1 MRSTLYRG
9 RIMKRSIPILLGL
22 LILLPEVAWA
32 QTVPTVGLRDNPV
45 RAHALTGARVI
56 VSPGNVIENATVV
69 VRDGVIEAVG
79 ANVTPP
85 ADARV
90 WDAAGLTVY
99 PGFIDAHSDVG
110 MGNPR
115 TNDTNRGPAYWNSQ
129 VQAFMDAGLEYSHSA
144 DDASEM
150 REQGFGAV
158 MSVPQ
163 LGIFRGQTAVVSLGA
178 GPNARRVLTP
188 GIAQSVSFSRSNALG
203 GGYPNS
209 GMGIYSLMRQTL
221 LDTDWYERARAAY
234 EANPAGLERPERN
247 RALEALQPVARGEQ
261 PVLFDTSNEDQ
272 LQWALELTNEFSLT
286 PWFRGSGNEYRILHA
301 MNGFNHPL
309 ILPVNFPNRP
319 NLGANPEGSIGTS
332 LSQLRNWYFA
342 PENPGRLAAAGIDF
356 VLTTDGLNDK
366 SNFFPNIRRAV
377 ERGLDADVAL
387 RALTTGPAQLL
398 GVTQTHGTIEVGK
411 VANLVVT
418 EGDLFREDTSI
429 RDVWVDGN
437 RYEVSRPS
445 TLDARGTWVVRAP
458 GQPIDGQLNLT
469 GNRERPTGTL
479 SARGQ
484 EVRLA
489 AVTVRPESR
498 RVRMTMQG
506 AALGMDGTIR
516 LSGTLS
522 GNRLDGWGE
531 LPDGS
536 LINWSAERTQTVGD
550 DGGNSSGNGN
560 TSASRA
566 VATLDLPD
574 IYPPIDYGVESVPEQ
589 PQHVLV
595 RNATVWTM
603 GPQGIMENA
612 DLLVE
617 RGKVVRVGQNL
628 DAPSGARIVDATGK
642 HVTPGMIDAH
652 LHSGSGGGIN
662 EGGNAIVPEVRIG
675 DVLTANNAWMYRQ
688 LAGGLTTAH
697 LMHGSANPIGGQN
710 QHMKMRWG
718 RLAAEQKL
726 EGAPRT
732 VKFALGE
739 NVTRNTSRYP
749 NTRQGVEQI
758 IRDHFQAARE
768 YEARWAEWESNQR
781 GIPPRRDLRL
791 EALVDILNGDILV
804 QSHSY
809 RQDEILTLI
818 RLAEEFDLQIKA
830 FHHGVEAYRVAPE
843 LRDHGAGAVVW
854 SDWSSFKVESYN
866 ASLFNARLLHEAGVV
881 TSLHS
886 DNSEIAARMNWEAAK
901 MVRAGMDEEDALALV
916 TINTA
921 ILLGIDDMVGSLEQ
935 GKDADFVIW
944 SGNPLSQFTTA
955 EQTWIDGTPY
965 FTIERHRELERK
977 VADERARLIQYVLNG
992 S

>member
-1 MRSTLYRG
+1 
-9 RIMKRSIPILLGL
+9 MKRTIPILLGL
-22 LILLPEVAWA
+22 LFLLPEVVWA
-32 QTVPTVGLRDNPV
+32 QTVPNVGLRDNPV
-45 RAHALTGARVI
+45 TVHALTGARVI
-56 VSPGNVIENATVV
+56 ASPGNVVENATIVI
-69 VRDGVIEAVG
+69 RDGVIEAMG
-79 ANVTPP
+79 TNVAPP
-85 ADARV
+85 AEARV
-90 WDAAGLTVY
+90 WDVEGLTVY
-99 PGFIDAHSDVG
+99 PGFIDAHSNVG

-115 TNDTNRGPAYWNSQ
+115 TGDTNRGPAYWNPQ
-129 VQAFMDAGLEYSHSA
+129 VQAFMDAGLEYSHSEETA
-144 DDASEM
+144 QAL

-163 LGIFRGQTAVVSLGA
+163 LGIFRGTTAAVSLGA
-178 GPNARRVLTP
+178 GPNARRILQP

-209 GMGIYSLMRQTL
+209 GMGIYALMRQTL
-221 LDTDWYERARAAY
+221 LDTDWYQRARAVY
-234 EANPAGLERPERN
+234 EANPQGLERPERN
-247 RALEALQPVARGEQ
+247 RALEALQTVAAGEM
-261 PVLFDTSNEDQ
+261 PVLFETGNEDQ
-272 LQWALELTNEFSLT
+272 LLWAFELIEEFGLN
-286 PWFRGSGNEYRILHA
+286 PWFRGSGNEYRVLHA
-301 MNGFNHPL
+301 LNGFDHPL
-309 ILPVNFPNRP
+309 ILPINFPNQP
-319 NLGANPEGSIGTS
+319 NLGNNPEGSIGAS
-332 LSQLRNWYFA
+332 LSQLRHWYLA
-342 PENPGRLAAAGIDF
+342 PENPARLHAVGIRF
-356 VLTTDGLNDK
+356 ALTTDGINNK
-366 SNFFPNIRRAV
+366 SNFFPNVRRAV

-387 RALTTGPAQLL
+387 AALTTVPAELM
-398 GVTQTHGTIEVGK
+398 GIDQTHGTVAVGK

-418 EGDLFREDTSI
+418 DGDLFRSSATI
-429 RDVWVDGN
+429 RDVWVDGR
-437 RYEVSRPS
+437 RYEINRPS
-445 TLDARGTWVVRAP
+445 TLDPRGEWVVQAP
-458 GQPIDGQLNLT
+458 GQPIEGRLNLT
-469 GNRERPTGTL
+469 GSRTSPSGTL
-479 SARGQ
+479 RVGEQ
-484 EVRLA
+484 DVRLSS
-489 AVTVRPESR
+489 VSVRPESR
-498 RVRMTMQG
+498 RVRMSMQG
-506 AALGMDGTIR
+506 ASVGMDGVIR

-522 GNRLDGWGE
+522 GDNLHGWGE
-531 LPDGS
+531 LPDGT
-536 LINWSAERTQTVGD
+536 LINWSAERVQAFGGAD
-550 DGGNSSGNGN
+550 GNNGGN
-560 TSASRA
+560 ARPA
-566 VATLDLPD
+566 APRVAAALDIPD
-574 IYPPIDYGVESVPEQ
+574 IYPPIDYGIESPPEQ
-589 PQHVLV
+589 PEHVLV

-612 DLLVE
+612 DLLVRE
-617 RGKVVRVGQNL
+617 GRVVEVGQNL
-628 DAPSGARIVDATGK
+628 SAPSGATVIDATGK
-642 HVTPGMIDAH
+642 HVTPGLIDAH
-652 LHSGSGGGIN
+652 LHAGSGGGIN

-718 RLAAEQKL
+718 RLASEQKL

-739 NVTRNTSRYP
+739 NVFRNTNRYP

-758 IRDHFQAARE
+758 IRDHFNAARE
-768 YEARWAEWESNQR
+768 YEAQWAAWEQNQQ

-809 RQDEILTLI
+809 RQDEILMLL

-854 SDWSSFKVESYN
+854 SDWSSFKVEAYN
-866 ASLFNARLLHEAGVV
+866 ASLYNARLLHEAGVV

-921 ILLGIDDMVGSLEQ
+921 ILLGIDDQVGSLEP

-944 SGNPLSQFTTA
+944 NGHPLSQFTHA

-965 FTIERHRELERK
+965 FTLERHRELERR
-977 VADERARLIQYVLNG
+977 VADERARLVQFILNG